1 MHPVFGTMFYTMR
14 RNIRVRQLLGLL
26 LIAAAFAT
34 PVAATDFPASTNY
47 RFDETSIGTTNN
59 LESSSANFRDQSG
72 AGDTAVGGSSSTNFQ
87 TQTGS
92 DTSHAPNLTF
102 TVNTSGANF
111 GTFSPTTAST
121 ATATFS
127 VINYTSYGYVVQIV
141 GNPPSYGTNQIDA
154 MSANA
159 TSQPGTEQFG
169 INLVANT
176 SPVSFGAN
184 LDNGTS
190 PNDFG
195 YGQVATNYAVPNQ
208 FRYVPGETIALAPKS
223 SGKTDY
229 TISYIVNVTNL
240 TPGGIY
246 NTDQTLIVTGTY

>member
-1 MHPVFGTMFYTMR
+1 MAHGFGTMFYTMR
-14 RNIRVRQLLGLL
+14 RNIRVRQLLALL
-26 LIAAAFAT
+26 LMAGAFAT

-72 AGDTAVGGSSSTNFQ
+72 AGDTAVGGSSSANFQ

-127 VINYTSYGYVVQIV
+127 VINYTSFGYAVQLV

-154 MSANA
+154 MSVNA

-169 INLVANT
+169 VNLVANT
-176 SPVSFGAN
+176 SPVSFGSN
-184 LDNGTS
+184 PDNGTS

-195 YGQVATNYAVPNQ
+195 YGQVASNYSTPNQ

-229 TISYIVNVTNL
+229 TISYLVNVTNL
-240 TPGGIY
+240 TPGGVY
-246 NTDQTLIVTGTY
+246 NSDQTLIVTGTY